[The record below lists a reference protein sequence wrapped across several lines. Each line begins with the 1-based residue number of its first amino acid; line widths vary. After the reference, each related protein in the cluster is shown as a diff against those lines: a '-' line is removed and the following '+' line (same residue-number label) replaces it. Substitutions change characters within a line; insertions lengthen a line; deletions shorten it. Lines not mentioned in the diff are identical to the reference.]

1 MDSKMSKY
9 VEVNGKEM
17 DSFYISDMS
26 VFEKYVPENTKVVS
40 VQYYQREEDYHWGEG
55 LFLVYY
61 E

>member
-1 MDSKMSKY
+1 MSKY
-9 VEVNGKEM
+9 VEVNGKEL

-26 VFEKYVPENTKVVS
+26 VFQKYVPENTKVVS

-55 LFLVYY
+55 LFLVFY